1 MFLNYII
8 FMTLEE
14 LLKRKKEILDLA
26 KKRGAKNVR
35 VFGSVV
41 RNEAKKDSDVDILV
55 DVEPGRSL
63 LDMGG
68 LLMDLQDLLECHVD
82 VVIARSLKKDIK
94 DEILKEAVPL

>member
-1 MFLNYII
+1 
-8 FMTLEE
+8 MTLEG
-14 LLKRKKEILDLA
+14 LLKRKKEILELA

-41 RNEAKKDSDVDILV
+41 RNEAKKDSDVDILI

-68 LLMDLQDLLECHVD
+68 LLMDLQDLLGCRVD

>member
-1 MFLNYII
+1 
-8 FMTLEE
+8 MTLEE
-14 LLKRKKEILDLA
+14 LLKRKRKILELS

-41 RNEAKKDSDVDILV
+41 RNEARKDSDVDILI

-68 LLMDLQDLLECHVD
+68 LLMDLQDLLGCRVD
-82 VVIARSLKKDIK
+82 IVIARSLKKDIK
-94 DEILKEAVPL
+94 DEILKEAVAL